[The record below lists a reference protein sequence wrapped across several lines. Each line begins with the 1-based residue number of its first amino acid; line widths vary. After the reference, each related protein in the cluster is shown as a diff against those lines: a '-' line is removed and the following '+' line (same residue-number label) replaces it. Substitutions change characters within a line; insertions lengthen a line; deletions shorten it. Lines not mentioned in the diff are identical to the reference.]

1 MIKANIMGMFDNQIV
16 EFYDSSALVAKPL
29 LQEKPQKLT
38 LYTRNKDQ
46 DTNTPNFVVSPYS
59 SPSSATISNADFA
72 FWMGLR

>member
-46 DTNTPNFVVSPYS
+46 DTNTPNFVVSPIHHLVRRQYLML
-59 SPSSATISNADFA
+59 IFA